1 MNISVIKKQRWNLA
15 VLFLL
20 AAGLFVSCS
29 KDKDDPGPGPGGYPK
44 EVTVTYK
51 VTKISGSMTQ
61 CRIDWFNESGGL
73 TVEQNAAFPVTR
85 TFKRTVNQYEFVGIT
100 AVTGGPGSIKIEV
113 LVDNVVVDS
122 KTNSG
127 TTNGSFGGEAKYI
140 FP

>member
-1 MNISVIKKQRWNLA
+1 MNFSVIKKQRWSLT
-15 VLFLL
+15 VLLL

-29 KDKDDPGPGPGGYPK
+29 KDKNDDPTPPGGGYPK

-51 VTKISGSMTQ
+51 VTKVSGNMTQ

-73 TVEQNAAFPVTR
+73 TVEQNAIFPVTR
-85 TFKRTVNQYEFVGIT
+85 TFKRTVNQYEYVGIT

-127 TTNGSFGGEAKYI
+127 TTTGSFGGEAKYI

>member
-1 MNISVIKKQRWNLA
+1 MNFSVLRKQRWSLA

-29 KDKDDPGPGPGGYPK
+29 KDNDDPAPSGGYPK

-51 VTKISGSMTQ
+51 VTKVSGSMTQ

-85 TFKRTVNQYEFVGIT
+85 TFKRTVNQYEYVGIT

-122 KTNSG
+122 KTNTG

>member
-1 MNISVIKKQRWNLA
+1 MNFSVLRKQRWSLA

-29 KDKDDPGPGPGGYPK
+29 KDNDPDPTPSGYPK

-51 VTKISGSMTQ
+51 VTKVSGSMTQ

-85 TFKRTVNQYEFVGIT
+85 TFKRTVNQYEYVGIT

-122 KTNSG
+122 KTNTG